1 VAKSK
6 IATVKW
12 TLFLKEKYAEISTS
26 KQMSKSAFPLSKASH
41 SGGLIR
47 VRRKNV
53 FSLRFMGLKNFT
65 EMCMIA
71 KLIRTIMAGARMEDI
86 RARSIK

>member
-1 VAKSK
+1 
-6 IATVKW
+6 
-12 TLFLKEKYAEISTS
+12 
-26 KQMSKSAFPLSKASH
+26 MSKSAFPLSKASH